1 MRRVLVAILLLM
13 SLAVSAAEYDLPKGP
28 CPSAPPGNPQRRKGG
43 ESFPPLPLPATPL
56 RRTEKKRPP
65 APPPLV
71 AKIQYGDVREAT
83 YGDKTVRYHDWNK
96 DPGDAPMLVR
106 LANQALKVRYGHK
119 RGPLEAF
126 EPDPSQCPIWYYT
139 GSNDFALADAEVARL
154 REFVQ
159 NGGTVWGDTCFGD
172 PEFFQAFMREMNR
185 VLPGHRWRRLSA
197 EHALFH
203 CYYDITEVKYT
214 RGVPDAESGRGEPVF
229 LGLELGDRTA
239 IILSR
244 YDLSCGWDGH
254 VRKGALSV
262 APEQARRLGINM
274 IVYSLATF
282 ELARYQSVGKVYYEA
297 EERARGDFVF
307 AQARLTDNWDT
318 QPNAIANLLKAVS
331 AGTSAEVKFQ
341 RRAVDL
347 VSGDLMQYPFLYL
360 TGRYDFTLGE
370 AEVQALRRYLTGGG
384 FLLATPSAGKRE
396 FDVAFRREIAR
407 VLPGNDLQKLPE
419 DHSAYT
425 IFHRISGVSYTDYLE
440 TLGESPPS
448 LPLEGIE
455 LGGTVSVIYCPYGLG
470 GGWRGFDHP
479 FARAVQ
485 HQDALRLGVNIVLYA
500 MTH

>member
-1 MRRVLVAILLLM
+1 MKRALVAVLLLV
-13 SLAVSAAEYDLPKGP
+13 SAAVSAAEYDLPKGP
-28 CPSAPPGNPQRRKGG
+28 CPSAPPANPQRRKGG

-65 APPPLV
+65 APPPLI
-71 AKIQYGDVREAT
+71 AKIQYGEIQEVSRD
-83 YGDKTVRYHDWNK
+83 GKSVRYHDWNK

-106 LANQALKVRYGHK
+106 LANRALEVRYTHR

-126 EPDPSQCPIWYYT
+126 EPDPSQCPIFYYT
-139 GSNDFALADAEVARL
+139 GSEDFVLPDGEVARL

-159 NGGTVWGDTCFGD
+159 NGGTIWGDTCFGD
-172 PEFFQAFMREMNR
+172 PDFFKAFLREMNR
-185 VLPGHRWRRLSA
+185 VLPARRWRRLGTD
-197 EHALFH
+197 HPLFH
-203 CYYDITEVKYT
+203 CYYEMEELSYT
-214 RGVPDAESGRGEPVF
+214 RDVPDAPSGRGEPVF

-254 VRKGALSV
+254 VRAGALSV
-262 APEQARRLGINM
+262 APEEARRLGINM

-282 ELARYQSVGKVYYEA
+282 ELARYQSIAKVYYEA
-297 EERARGDFVF
+297 DERARGDFVF

-318 QPNAIANLLKAVS
+318 QPNAIANLLKAVA

-347 VSGDLMQYPFLYL
+347 VGGELMQYPFLYL
-360 TGRYDFTLGE
+360 TGRYDFVLSE
-370 AEVQALRRYLTGGG
+370 PQVQALRRYLTGGG
-384 FLLATPSAGKRE
+384 FLLAAPSAGRRQ
-396 FDVAFRREIAR
+396 FDAAFRREIGR
-407 VLPGNDLQKLPE
+407 VLPGCELQKLPD
-419 DHSAYT
+419 DHPVYS
-425 IFHRISGVSYTDYLE
+425 ILHRIRRVEYSDYLQ

-448 LPLEGIE
+448 LPLEGME
-455 LGGTVSVIYCPYGLG
+455 LGGTTSVIYCPYDLG

-479 FARAVQ
+479 FARAIQ
-485 HQDALRLGVNIVLYA
+485 HADALRLGVNIVLYA